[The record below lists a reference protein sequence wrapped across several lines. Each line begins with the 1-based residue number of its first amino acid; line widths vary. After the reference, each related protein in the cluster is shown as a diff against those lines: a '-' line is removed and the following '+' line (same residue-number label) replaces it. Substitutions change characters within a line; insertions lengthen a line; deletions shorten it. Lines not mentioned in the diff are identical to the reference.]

1 MSGDTYPIDYTILPE
16 DIKKELP
23 ALRSQ
28 QDSSDPM
35 VYTKFFCPWGAATW
49 WILEYDGDD
58 ILFGFAYLLNEECA
72 ELGYI
77 SKEDLE
83 SIRGF
88 GGLRIERDHNFKPKR
103 LSSALLDHGL
113 KEAASRFDV
122 NITD

>member
-1 MSGDTYPIDYTILPE
+1 MSGDTYPIDYTILPD
-16 DIKKELP
+16 DIKKSLP

-58 ILFGFAYLLNEECA
+58 ILFGFAYLINEESA

-88 GGLRIERDHNFKPKR
+88 GGLRIERDHNFEPKR
-103 LSSALLDHGL
+103 LSQALFAHGL
-113 KEAASRFDV
+113 KTAATWFDETL
-122 NITD
+122 NE